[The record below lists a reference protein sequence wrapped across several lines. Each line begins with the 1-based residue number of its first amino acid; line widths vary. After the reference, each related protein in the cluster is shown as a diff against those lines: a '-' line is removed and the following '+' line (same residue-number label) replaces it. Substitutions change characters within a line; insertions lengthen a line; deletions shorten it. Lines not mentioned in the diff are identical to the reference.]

1 MPERL
6 NEILIRGRPYTPLL
20 LVALVAISA
29 VTRGLGVALLVLA
42 AGMLLFAI
50 ANLWQSVQSLGDEGD
65 LSLDEAL
72 ALAAPSAEEEKKR
85 SVLRALK
92 DLEYERGVGKVS
104 EEDYAVLSARYRDE
118 ARRLLQELDKAETPA
133 RAKVEAL
140 LAKRLE
146 REQIEVAKAIVEK
159 AKAQAAEEAEDR
171 DEDEDEGEKGVS
183 SERPERAAVAEPEA
197 GEDEEGESED
207 TSTCVDCGTHND
219 ADARFCKQCGKT
231 MT

>member
-1 MPERL
+1 VPERL
-6 NEILIRGRPYTPLL
+6 NEILLRGRPYTPLL
-20 LVALVAISA
+20 LVALVAVTA

-42 AGMLLFAI
+42 AGLLLFSI
-50 ANLWQSVQSLGDEGD
+50 ANLWSSVQSLSDEGA

-85 SVLRALK
+85 AVLRALK

-140 LAKRLE
+140 LQKRLE
-146 REQIEVAKAIVEK
+146 REKLEVAKAAVEK
-159 AKAQAAEEAEDR
+159 AKAEAAEAEAAEED
-171 DEDEDEGEKGVS
+171 DEDDDEEDEAS
-183 SERPERAAVAEPEA
+183 SQRPAPAEAAD
-197 GEDEEGESED
+197 DEEEEASEPD
-207 TSTCVDCGTHND
+207 PATCVDCGTHND